1 MSCCAS
7 SLRLGLSR
15 PSPRRYGA
23 SSAFPTLTG
32 LVALAAGLAAVY
44 GLQTR
49 QKRRRSRVRD
59 TAAAGVVDT
68 SRKTWPSLTDEG
80 ADVDT

>member
-1 MSCCAS
+1 MA
-7 SLRLGLSR
+7 
-15 PSPRRYGA
+15 
-23 SSAFPTLTG
+23 
-32 LVALAAGLAAVY
+32 
-44 GLQTR
+44 LQTR

-80 ADVDT
+80 RTLTLEGQARFRPATWSWPASQIGENA

>member
-1 MSCCAS
+1 MA
-7 SLRLGLSR
+7 
-15 PSPRRYGA
+15 
-23 SSAFPTLTG
+23 
-32 LVALAAGLAAVY
+32 
-44 GLQTR
+44 LQTR

-80 ADVDT
+80 RTLTLEGPGSVAKIVKLEHAWRRLDGRNDDG